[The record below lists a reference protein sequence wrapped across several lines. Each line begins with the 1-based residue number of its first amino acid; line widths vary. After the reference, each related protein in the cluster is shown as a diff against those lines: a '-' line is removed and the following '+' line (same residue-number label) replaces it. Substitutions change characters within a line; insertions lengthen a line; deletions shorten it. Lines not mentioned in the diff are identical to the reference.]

1 MVPHGTG
8 NRQPHVAEWKEPG
21 IMTNRPQP
29 AKILLIDD
37 NEENLALLRN
47 LLERDGYRVVTAND
61 GVNGLQQIRQLR
73 PDLILADLR
82 MPGFDGFELT
92 RRIRTDKSF
101 GFIPIILIT
110 SARDNNDKIRALDS
124 GADDFL
130 VKPIQRLELS
140 ARVRSLLK
148 LKQSSDELL
157 KSREEYA
164 QLYQDAEQKAVEL
177 ATLNETAL
185 GISGQISLHE
195 LLQLIVYKSC
205 ALVQA
210 QSAVVYLCDPD
221 SQTLSVHAEYNTHRS
236 FLGET
241 LRYEEGV
248 AGWVAHYAMPM
259 RQNNY
264 YEWDGKAQAFAHDRE
279 ITAVLGVPL
288 ISSGQVVGVL
298 EVMNDMYI
306 RIFNDEDVRL
316 LNLLAP
322 QASVAIR
329 NAMLYD
335 QLSRQHDFVN
345 SVLNSVNDGILML
358 DAEFRVALSNPRFT
372 ELLKLG
378 PEQVVGLPMR
388 DVAALLDEAL
398 ESDPPFNPESMARIL
413 RELRRNPDHGFN
425 RKVDIT
431 DPRRRSVEWSAWPVR
446 DQQRHIVGWLNV
458 FHDITQ
464 QRELEQLREDFI
476 HMLVH
481 DLRNPLTSVI
491 GGIELASS
499 AAEDGDTEPQQ
510 RAFLMET
517 IKKNS
522 YVLLNMINDLLEV
535 NRLEAGK
542 LPITLEEVT
551 LSELIETSVAQVS
564 ITAQDKQ
571 IELKQL
577 FPEEETWIN
586 IDMEKMR
593 RVIVNLLSNALKFS
607 PKKSA
612 ITVKAMVEEG
622 VRRRGTTSALDPN
635 HLRQSTTQFL
645 RDRYGE
651 NGPRPKAL
659 LLSFSDEGAGIPAD
673 MLDRIFDKFSQVQG
687 QRQQKQGFGLGLT
700 WCRLVSE
707 AHGGRI
713 WVESEEGKGSTFF
726 ISIPCVIEHDS

>member
-1 MVPHGTG
+1 
-8 NRQPHVAEWKEPG
+8 
-21 IMTNRPQP
+21 MTNRPQP

-37 NEENLALLRN
+37 NEENLTLLRN
-47 LLERDGYRVVTAND
+47 LLERDGYRVLTAND
-61 GVNGLQQIRQLR
+61 GISGLQQVRQTR
-73 PDLILADLR
+73 PDLILSDLR

-92 RRIRTDKSF
+92 RHIRNDKSL

-110 SARDNNDKIRALDS
+110 SARDNNDKIKALDS

-148 LKQSSDELL
+148 LKQSQDELL

-164 QLYQDAEQKAVEL
+164 RLFQEAQQRAMEL

-185 GISGQISLHE
+185 RISGQISLHE
-195 LLQLIVYKSC
+195 LLQIITIKSC
-205 ALVQA
+205 ELLHA
-210 QSAVVYLCDPD
+210 QSAVIYLCDHE
-221 SQTLSVHAEYNTHRS
+221 SQTLTVHSEYNTPRS

-241 LRYEEGV
+241 IRFEEGV
-248 AGWVAHYAMPM
+248 AGWVARYAMPM

-264 YEWDGKAQAFAHDRE
+264 ADWDGKAQAYANDRE

-298 EVMNDMYI
+298 EVLNDMYI
-306 RIFNDEDVRL
+306 RVFNDEDVRL

-335 QLSRQHDFVN
+335 ELTRQHDFVN

-358 DAEFRVALSNPRFT
+358 DSEFRVALCNPRFT
-372 ELLKLG
+372 ELLKLEPQQIMG
-378 PEQVVGLPMR
+378 QHMR
-388 DVAALLDEAL
+388 DVATMLDETV
-398 ESDPPFNPESMARIL
+398 ESEPPFSAESMARIL
-413 RELRRNPDHGFN
+413 RELRRNPEHGFS
-425 RKVDIT
+425 RRVDIM
-431 DPRRRSVEWSAWPVR
+431 DPKRRSIEWSAFSVR
-446 DQQRHIVGWLNV
+446 NQERHIIGWLNV
-458 FHDITQ
+458 FHDVSQ

-499 AAEDGDTEPQQ
+499 TAEDEETEPQQ

-542 LPITLEEVT
+542 LPITLEEVP
-551 LSELIETSVAQVS
+551 LKELVESSLAQVT
-564 ITAQDKQ
+564 ITANDKRIHIENQTPQD
-571 IELKQL
+571 EV
-577 FPEEETWIN
+577 WIN

-593 RVIVNLLSNALKFS
+593 RVVVNLLSNSIKFS
-607 PKKSA
+607 PQGSE
-612 ITVKAMVEEG
+612 ITIRAEVEEG
-622 VRRRGTTSALDPN
+622 VRRRGNTSALDPN
-635 HLRQSTTQFL
+635 RLRQSTTQFL

-659 LLSFSDEGAGIPAD
+659 LFSINDNGPGIPPES
-673 MLDRIFDKFSQVQG
+673 LDRIFDKFSQVQSKG
-687 QRQQKQGFGLGLT
+687 APRREKQGFGLGLT
-700 WCRLVSE
+700 WCKLVAE

-713 WVESEEGKGSTFF
+713 WAESEVGKGSTFF
-726 ISIPCVIEHDS
+726 MSIPCVIEHDK

>member
-1 MVPHGTG
+1 
-8 NRQPHVAEWKEPG
+8 
-21 IMTNRPQP
+21 MTNRPQP

-37 NEENLALLRN
+37 SEENLTLLRN

-61 GVNGLQQIRQLR
+61 GVNGFQQARQVR
-73 PDLILADLR
+73 PDLILSDLR

-92 RRIRTDKSF
+92 RRIRADKSL
-101 GFIPIILIT
+101 GFIPVILIT
-110 SARDNNDKIRALDS
+110 SARDNNDKIKALDS

-148 LKQSSDELL
+148 LKQSNDELI

-164 QLYQDAEQKAVEL
+164 GLFQEAQQRAVEL

-185 GISGQISLHE
+185 RISGQISLHE
-195 LLQLIVYKSC
+195 LLHLIAVKSC
-205 ALVQA
+205 ELVQA
-210 QSAVVYLCDPD
+210 QSAVVYLCDPE
-221 SQTLSVHAEYNTHRS
+221 SQTLSVHAEYNTPRS

-241 LRYEEGV
+241 IRYEEGIG
-248 AGWVAHYAMPM
+248 GWVARYAMPM

-264 YEWDGKAQAFAHDRE
+264 YEWDGKAQAFANDRE

-306 RIFNDEDVRL
+306 RVFNDEDVRL

-335 QLSRQHDFVN
+335 ELSRQHDFVN
-345 SVLNSVNDGILML
+345 SVLNAVNDGILML
-358 DAEFRVALSNPRFT
+358 DSEFRVALCNPQFT
-372 ELLKLG
+372 EMLKLG
-378 PEQVVGLPMR
+378 PEQVVGQHMR
-388 DVAALLDEAL
+388 DVAGMLDEAV
-398 ESDPPFNPESMARIL
+398 ESDPPFSAEGMARIL
-413 RELRRNPDHGFN
+413 RELRRNPDKTFT
-425 RKVDIT
+425 RQLDIME
-431 DPRRRSVEWSAWPVR
+431 PKRRSVEWSAWPVR
-446 DQQRHIVGWLNV
+446 DQQRHIIGWLNV

-464 QRELEQLREDFI
+464 QHELEKLREDFI

-491 GGIELASS
+491 GGIELATSS
-499 AAEDGDTEPQQ
+499 DDGETDAAQ

-551 LSELIETSVAQVS
+551 LQELVESSLAQVS

-571 IELKQL
+571 ISIEKKM
-577 FPEEETWIN
+577 PDEEIWLN
-586 IDMEKMR
+586 LDLEKTR
-593 RVIVNLLSNALKFS
+593 RVVVNLLSNAIKFS
-607 PKKSA
+607 PTGLSVRIEA
-612 ITVKAMVEEG
+612 LVEEG
-622 VRRRGTTSALDPN
+622 VRRRGNTSNLDPN
-635 HLRQSTTQFL
+635 RLRQSTTQFL

-651 NGPRPKAL
+651 EGPRPKAL
-659 LLSFSDEGAGIPAD
+659 LLSISDSGPGIPAD
-673 MLDRIFDKFSQVQG
+673 QLDRIFDKFTQVQG
-687 QRQQKQGFGLGLT
+687 QRQTKQGFGLGLT
-700 WCRLVSE
+700 WCKLVSE
-707 AHGGRI
+707 AQGGRI
-713 WVESEEGKGSTFF
+713 WVESELGKGSTFF
-726 ISIPCVIEHDS
+726 ISIPCVIEHNSVVNR